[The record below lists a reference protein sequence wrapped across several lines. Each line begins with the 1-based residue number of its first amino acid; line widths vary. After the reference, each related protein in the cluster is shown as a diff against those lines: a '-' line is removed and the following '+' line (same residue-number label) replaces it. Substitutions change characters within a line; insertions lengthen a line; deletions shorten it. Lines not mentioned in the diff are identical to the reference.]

1 MEKTKQT
8 YVLHLLEKYNSIIAS
23 FDLWMSKGAYDGFA
37 LIIVFLGFD

>member
-1 MEKTKQT
+1 MEKKKT

-23 FDLWMSKGAYDGFA
+23 FDLWMSKGAYDCFA